1 MKNKSCDVILDLLP
15 LYVDG
20 VCSEESS
27 KFVEEHISK
36 CESCKNLLEN
46 MKDDLNISDKTEGFK
61 EEANVIKKV
70 KKKIWIE
77 RIVIALVALFV
88 TGIIMFGIILNLSF
102 SNKNMNDVV
111 DFDEIYV
118 EEDEEGN
125 LWLVRSGNGAMA
137 GRIFPE
143 VYNQGGDLMISS
155 EKIIN
160 QLKDGEEYQ
169 VRVVLYES
177 PLIYAMQKYMNSD
190 ISSIE
195 EEKSMLF
202 SKDKLDKYNE
212 IIIEK
217 SNGTKKILWEK
228 EK

>member
-20 VCSEESS
+20 ICSKESR
-27 KFVEEHISK
+27 KLVEEHIDE

-46 MKDDLNISDKTEGFK
+46 MKLDINILCKNNEFK

-70 KKKIWIE
+70 KNKIWIE
-77 RIVIALVALFV
+77 RIVIALVTLFV
-88 TGIIMFGIILNLSF
+88 TGIIMFSIILNLSF

-111 DFDEIYV
+111 DFDAIYV

-160 QLKDGEEYQ
+160 QLKYGEEYQ

-190 ISSIE
+190 LSSIE

-217 SNGTKKILWEK
+217 SNGTKKTLWEK

>member
-15 LYVDG
+15 LHVDG

-27 KFVEEHISK
+27 KFIEEHISE
-36 CESCKNLLEN
+36 CESCKKLLEN
-46 MKDDLNISDKTEGFK
+46 MKLDFNVSAKTEEFK
-61 EEANVIKKV
+61 EDANVIKRV
-70 KKKIWIE
+70 KKRIWIE
-77 RIVIALVALFV
+77 KIVIALSVLFI
-88 TGIIMFGIILNLSF
+88 TAIIMFCIMPVLSV
-102 SNKNMNDVV
+102 SNKNMNDIV
-111 DFDEIYV
+111 DFDKVSI

-125 LWLVRSGNGAMA
+125 LWLIRSGNGAMA

-143 VYNQGGDLMISS
+143 VYNQNGELMISS

-177 PLIYAMQKYMNSD
+177 PLVYAMQKYMDSD
-190 ISSIE
+190 LSSIE
-195 EEKSMLF
+195 EEKSMLL

-217 SNGTKKILWEK
+217 SNGTKKILWKK

>member
-1 MKNKSCDVILDLLP
+1 MKNKFCDVILDLLP

-27 KFVEEHISK
+27 KFIEEHISE
-36 CESCKNLLEN
+36 CESCKKLLEN
-46 MKDDLNISDKTEGFK
+46 MKVDFNISSKNNEFK

-77 RIVIALVALFV
+77 RIVIALSVLFV
-88 TGIIMFGIILNLSF
+88 TGIIAFAIILNLSY

-111 DFDEIYV
+111 DFDKVYV

-125 LWLVRSGNGAMA
+125 LWLVRSGNAAMA
-137 GRIFPE
+137 GRVFPE
-143 VYNQGGDLMISS
+143 VYNQDGNLMISS

-160 QLKDGEEYQ
+160 QLKDNEEYQ
-169 VRVVLYES
+169 VSVVLYES
-177 PLIYAMQKYMNSD
+177 PLIYTMQKYMDSEL
-190 ISSIE
+190 SSVE

-217 SNGTKKILWEK
+217 SNGTKKILWKK

>member
-20 VCSEESS
+20 ICSKESRNL
-27 KFVEEHISK
+27 VEEHIGE

-46 MKDDLNISDKTEGFK
+46 MKLDINILSKNNEFK

-77 RIVIALVALFV
+77 RIVIALVTLFV
-88 TGIIMFGIILNLSF
+88 TGIIMFSIILNLSF

-118 EEDEEGN
+118 EEDDEGN

-143 VYNQGGDLMISS
+143 VYNQNGELMISS

-169 VRVVLYES
+169 VRIVLYET

-190 ISSIE
+190 LSSIE

-217 SNGTKKILWEK
+217 SNGTKKTLWEK

>member
-1 MKNKSCDVILDLLP
+1 MKNKSCDVIFDLLP

-20 VCSEESS
+20 ICSKESRNL
-27 KFVEEHISK
+27 VEEHIGE

-46 MKDDLNISDKTEGFK
+46 MKLDINILSKNNEFK

-70 KKKIWIE
+70 KNKIWIE
-77 RIVIALVALFV
+77 RIVIALVTLFV
-88 TGIIMFGIILNLSF
+88 TGIIMFSIILNLSF

-143 VYNQGGDLMISS
+143 VYNQNGELMISS

-169 VRVVLYES
+169 VRIVLYET

-190 ISSIE
+190 LSSIE

-217 SNGTKKILWEK
+217 SNGTKKTLWEK

>member
-27 KFVEEHISK
+27 KFIEEHISE
-36 CESCKNLLEN
+36 CESCKKLLEN
-46 MKDDLNISDKTEGFK
+46 MKVDFNISSKNNEFK

-77 RIVIALVALFV
+77 RIAIAVSVLFV
-88 TGIIMFGIILNLSF
+88 TGIIMFAIILNLSYC
-102 SNKNMNDVV
+102 NKNMNDVV
-111 DFDEIYV
+111 DFDKVYV

-125 LWLVRSGNGAMA
+125 LWLVRSGNAAMA
-137 GRIFPE
+137 GRIFSE
-143 VYNQGGDLMISS
+143 VYNQDGKLMISS
-155 EKIIN
+155 KKIIN
-160 QLKDGEEYQ
+160 QLKDSEEYQ
-169 VRVVLYES
+169 VSVVLYES
-177 PLIYAMQKYMNSD
+177 PLIYTMQKYMDSD
-190 ISSIE
+190 LSSIK
-195 EEKSMLF
+195 EEKSMLL
-202 SKDKLDKYNE
+202 SKDKLDKYDE